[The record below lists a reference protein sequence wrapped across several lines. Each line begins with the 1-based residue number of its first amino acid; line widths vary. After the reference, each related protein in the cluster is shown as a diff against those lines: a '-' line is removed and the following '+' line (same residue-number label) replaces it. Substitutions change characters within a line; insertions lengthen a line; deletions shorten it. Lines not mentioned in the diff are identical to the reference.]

1 MFLFTHMGRLS
12 GVGEACAPLRGK
24 QLAELKSITNAY
36 PLGGKLIK
44 LLNGLTYKL
53 SFKRPHLGRLVG
65 DLGTF
70 FVLFVNQKP
79 CFYEK

>member
-44 LLNGLTYKL
+44 LLNGFNLHAL
-53 SFKRPHLGRLVG
+53 IQAASPWSISWGFGHFVC
-65 DLGTF
+65 TF
-70 FVLFVNQKP
+70 
-79 CFYEK
+79 C